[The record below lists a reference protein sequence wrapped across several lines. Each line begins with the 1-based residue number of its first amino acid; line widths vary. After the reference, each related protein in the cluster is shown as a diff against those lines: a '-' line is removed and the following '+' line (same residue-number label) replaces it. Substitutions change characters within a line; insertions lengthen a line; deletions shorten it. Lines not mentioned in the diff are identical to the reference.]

1 MTRDEF
7 MRRLGRGLS
16 GLPAEARDDIL
27 GDYAAHF
34 DAASEEGRS
43 EAEVSE
49 ALGDP
54 GRLARELKLEAGV
67 RRWKEARSP
76 SAAWAAVIAFIGL
89 GALDIIILLPILL
102 AVLGVL
108 IGFFAATV
116 GVFAGGVAVAIAG
129 PFSAFPGGALA
140 AILTGLG
147 LMSAAVALGA
157 LLTIAGIGLVNLLIW
172 FGRLHYRVIEP
183 AIGHDS

>member
-16 GLPAEARDDIL
+16 GLAADARDDIL

-34 DAASEEGRS
+34 DAANEEGRS
-43 EAEVSE
+43 EAEVAE

-67 RRWKEARSP
+67 RRWKESRSP
-76 SAAWAAVIAFIGL
+76 SAAWGAVIAFIGL
-89 GALDIIILLPILL
+89 GAIDIIILLPILL

-108 IGFFAATV
+108 IGFLAATV
-116 GVFAGGVAVAIAG
+116 GLFVGGVAVTIAG
-129 PFSAFPGGALA
+129 PFNAFPGGAVA
-140 AILTGLG
+140 AIFTGLG
-147 LMSAAVALGA
+147 LMCAAIALGA
-157 LLTIAGIGLVNLLIW
+157 LLMIVGIGLVNLLIW

-183 AIGHDS
+183 AISHDS